1 MSILFKNAKIITK
14 EKGSLVCLDNAY
26 LVVQGNTIKYIGKER
41 QEGCDEEKDMS
52 NHILLPGFV
61 NDHTHTAMVLMRGLG
76 SGLPL
81 QKWLERMWA
90 IEDKMKEEDIRVG
103 MELAL
108 LEMIRGGT
116 TSFSDMYLLPFSV
129 VDIIGESG
137 IKANIAKCLT
147 CFNPDQDYKTFK
159 EALDS
164 KRLFDEYN
172 NSYDERLK
180 IDFSIHAEYT
190 INENIV
196 RHYSED
202 ALKRGARISLHL
214 SETAKE
220 TRECILKYGKTPA
233 KWFADLG
240 VFNNRVVAAH
250 CVHLTD
256 DDISILKNN
265 NVTVAHNPTS
275 NLKLGSGVAP
285 VPRLIKEG
293 VNVSLGTDGAASNNN
308 LNMMEEMHIASI
320 IHNGVEENPTALQSS
335 DAILMATENGAISQ
349 GRFNTGVLEVGK
361 RADIIALSLSSPH
374 SHPVLDPIALVTY
387 ALEES
392 DVTLNMVDGK
402 ILYEDGE
409 YKTLDKERIYRDV
422 EKRVA
427 YLYSNN

>member
-1 MSILFKNAKIITK
+1 MSILLKNAKIITK
-14 EKGSLVCLDNAY
+14 EKGGLVCLDNAY

-220 TRECILKYGKTPA
+220 TRECILKYGKTPT
-233 KWFADLG
+233 KWFYDLG

-265 NVTVAHNPTS
+265 SVTVAHNPTS

-285 VPRLIKEG
+285 VPRLLKSG

-361 RADIIALSLSSPH
+361 RADIIALSLTSPH

-427 YLYSNN
+427 YLYSSN

>member
-1 MSILFKNAKIITK
+1 MSILLKNAKIITK
-14 EKGSLVCLDNAY
+14 EKGGLVCLDNAY

-233 KWFADLG
+233 KWFSDLG

-265 NVTVAHNPTS
+265 SVTVAHNPTS

-285 VPRLIKEG
+285 VPRLLKSG

-361 RADIIALSLSSPH
+361 RADIIALSLTSPH

-387 ALEES
+387 ALQES

-427 YLYSNN
+427 YLYSSN

>member
-26 LVVQGNTIKYIGKER
+26 LVVKGNTVTYIGKER

-61 NDHTHTAMVLMRGLG
+61 NDHTHTAMVLMRGLA

-374 SHPVLDPIALVTY
+374 AHPVLDPIALVTY

-427 YLYSNN
+427 YLYSSN

>member
-26 LVVQGNTIKYIGKER
+26 LVVKGNTVTYIGKER

-61 NDHTHTAMVLMRGLG
+61 NDHTHTAMVLMRGLA
-76 SGLPL
+76 SSLPL

-108 LEMIRGGT
+108 LEMIRACT

-233 KWFADLG
+233 KWFSDLG

-427 YLYSNN
+427 YLYSSN

>member
-1 MSILFKNAKIITK
+1 MSILLKNAKIITK

-220 TRECILKYGKTPA
+220 TRECALKYGKTPA
-233 KWFADLG
+233 KWFYDLG

-265 NVTVAHNPTS
+265 SVTVAHNPTS

-285 VPRLIKEG
+285 VPRLLKSG

-361 RADIIALSLSSPH
+361 RADIIALSLLSPH

-427 YLYSNN
+427 YLYSSN

>member
-26 LVVQGNTIKYIGKER
+26 LVVKGNTVTYIGKER

-61 NDHTHTAMVLMRGLG
+61 NDHTHTAMVLMRGLA

-233 KWFADLG
+233 KWFSDFG

-374 SHPVLDPIALVTY
+374 AHPVLDPIALVTY

-427 YLYSNN
+427 YLYSSN

>member
-26 LVVQGNTIKYIGKER
+26 LVVKGNTVTYIGKER

-52 NHILLPGFV
+52 NHILLSGFV

-81 QKWLERMWA
+81 QKWLERMWT

-233 KWFADLG
+233 KWFSDLG

-427 YLYSNN
+427 YLYSSN

>member
-1 MSILFKNAKIITK
+1 MSILLKNAKIITK
-14 EKGSLVCLDNAY
+14 EKDNLVCLDNAY
-26 LVVQGNTIKYIGKER
+26 LVVEGNTITYIGKER

-81 QKWLERMWA
+81 QKWLEKMWA
-90 IEDKMKEEDIRVG
+90 IEDKMKEEDIKVG

-147 CFNPDQDYKTFK
+147 CFNPDQEYSTFK

-164 KRLFDEYN
+164 KRLYDTYN
-172 NSYDERLK
+172 NSFDERLK

-220 TRECILKYGKTPA
+220 TRECILKYGKTPT
-233 KWFADLG
+233 KWFYDLG

-256 DDISILKNN
+256 DDISLLKDN
-265 NVTVAHNPTS
+265 NVTVVHNPTS

-285 VPRLIKEG
+285 IPRLLQSG

-320 IHNGVEENPTALQSS
+320 IHNGVEENPTALKSS

-374 SHPVLDPIALVTY
+374 AKPLLDPLALVTY

-422 EKRVA
+422 EKRVE
-427 YLYSNN
+427 YLYNN

>member
-1 MSILFKNAKIITK
+1 MSILFKNTKIITK

-26 LVVQGNTIKYIGKER
+26 LVVKGDTITYIGKER

-61 NDHTHTAMVLMRGLG
+61 NDHTHTAMVLMRGLA

-129 VDIIGESG
+129 VDIIGESC

-196 RHYSED
+196 RHYSDE

-427 YLYSNN
+427 YLYSSN

>member
-26 LVVQGNTIKYIGKER
+26 LVVKGNTVTYIGKER

-202 ALKRGARISLHL
+202 ALKRDARISLHL

-427 YLYSNN
+427 YLYSSN